1 MALSEKQVIDKIE
14 VVGDYK
20 HVQVRVATIIEKD
33 GVEIS
38 RTFHRHV
45 VSPGDDYS
53 DESLDVQKI
62 CKAMHIKSVIDA
74 YLAAQN
80 ADSVQ

>member
-1 MALSEKQVIDKIE
+1 MALTEKQAVDKIE

-33 GVEIS
+33 GEEIS

-45 VSPGDDYS
+45 LSPGDDYS
-53 DESLDVQKI
+53 GEPDDVQKI
-62 CKAMHIKSVIDA
+62 CKAMHTKALVDA
-74 YLAAQN
+74 YRAAQN
-80 ADSVQ
+80 ADSV